1 MNILGIIPARGG
13 SKGIP
18 RKNIIPLAGKPL
30 VAYTCAAACASK
42 KLTRSILNT
51 DSPEI
56 AEVGRKY
63 GVDVPF
69 FRPEHLA
76 EDDTPILPVI
86 QHAVGWLEKNVDFYA
101 DIVVLLQPTSP
112 LRTAHYID
120 AAIDLM
126 LNTEA
131 DTVVSV
137 VAVPHNFNPV
147 SVMRQ
152 DDRGYLTSF
161 LKGELIL
168 RRQDKPRVF
177 ARNGPA
183 VLVIRRS
190 VIEQGK
196 LYGDKVLPLEMGWVE
211 SIDIDNLEDLE
222 QAAFWLKYSEEK
234 LAKNNLGEEE
244 AERNIRNHD

>member
-18 RKNIIPLAGKPL
+18 CKNIIPLAGKPL
-30 VAYTCAAACASK
+30 VAYTCEAARGST
-42 KLTRSILNT
+42 KLTRVILNT

-56 AEVGRKY
+56 AEVGREY

-69 FRPEHLA
+69 FRPQHLA

-86 QHAVGWLEKNVDFYA
+86 QHTIGWLENNADFYT

-112 LRTAHYID
+112 LRTALHID
-120 AAIDLM
+120 TAVELM
-126 LNTEA
+126 LDSLA

-137 VAVPHNFNPV
+137 IVVPHNFNPV

-152 DDRGYLTSF
+152 DDRGYLTPF

-183 VLVIRRS
+183 VLIIRRS

-222 QAAFWLKYSEEK
+222 QAAFWLKYLEEK
-234 LAKNNLGEEE
+234 VAKKNLSMKKSTGL
-244 AERNIRNHD
+244 